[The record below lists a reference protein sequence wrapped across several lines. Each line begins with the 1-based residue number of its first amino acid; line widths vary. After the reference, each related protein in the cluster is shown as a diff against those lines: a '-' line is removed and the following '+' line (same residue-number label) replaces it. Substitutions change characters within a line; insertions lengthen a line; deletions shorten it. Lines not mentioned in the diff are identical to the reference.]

1 MQSIDAA
8 PVTPSTPDPG
18 HEPFGARAAEAV
30 RGGAPGS
37 GRLHGLDALR
47 GFALLAG
54 VALHATLSYLPDAGS
69 WWIVGDDESSQ
80 ALSGLFFVVHMFR
93 MTVFFVL
100 AGFFGRLLCE
110 RLGIRVFA
118 RDRLRRI
125 LVPLLTAWT
134 PIFMCVVAV
143 IVWAAYIRLGGV
155 LPQESPPGPA
165 FTPDDFPLTHLWF
178 LYVLL
183 ILYAAML
190 SLRAL
195 AGRLL
200 QGRIGRLVDA
210 GVRVLLRPGAI
221 AVLAL
226 PVALALN
233 AESTWIPWFGVP
245 TPDHSLYPNL
255 AALVA
260 YGIAFG
266 FGWLLQ
272 RQASILSTLVARW
285 PLHLALALAATL
297 CSILTLGLAPDFAPA
312 AGDAESLRFALVYAF
327 GTWSWTLALIGMAL
341 RFLSSPSPVRR
352 YLADASYWIYLV
364 HVPLVMAL
372 QVVAS
377 LLQWPWWIEYPLALL
392 VAMTLL
398 LASYELCVRHSFI
411 GAWLNGRRMPRVAPV
426 ARADLLPA

>member
-1 MQSIDAA
+1 MHRIDTIPAA
-8 PVTPSTPDPG
+8 PMSL
-18 HEPFGARAAEAV
+18 
-30 RGGAPGS
+30 
-37 GRLHGLDALR
+37 RLHGLDALR

-54 VALHATLSYLPDAGS
+54 VALHATLSYLPGAS
-69 WWIVGDDESSQ
+69 NWWIVGDDESSL

-125 LVPLLTAWT
+125 LVPLVTAWT
-134 PIFMCVVAV
+134 PIFIGIVAV
-143 IVWAAYIRLGGV
+143 VVWAAYIRFGGEF
-155 LPQESPPGPA
+155 PKESPPGPE
-165 FTPDDFPLTHLWF
+165 FTPNDFPLTHLWF
-178 LYVLL
+178 LYVLS
-183 ILYAAML
+183 IFYVAML

-195 AGRLL
+195 AGRVL

-210 GVRVLLRPGAI
+210 GVRAMLHPGAI
-221 AVLAL
+221 VVLAL

-233 AESTWIPWFGVP
+233 AQSTWIPWFGVP
-245 TPDHSLYPNL
+245 TPDSSLYPNL

-272 RQASILSTLVARW
+272 RQTALLSILTAHW

-297 CSILTLGLAPDFAPA
+297 CSILTLDIAPDSAPA
-312 AGDAESLRFALVYAF
+312 AGDAGSLRFALIYVFA
-327 GTWSWTLALIGMAL
+327 TWSCTLALIGMAL
-341 RFLSSPSPVRR
+341 RFLSSPSSVRR

-377 LLQWPWWIEYPLALL
+377 LLQWPWWIEYPLALM
-392 VAMTLL
+392 VAVALL

-411 GAWLNGRRMPRVAPV
+411 GAWLNGRRAPHL
-426 ARADLLPA
+426 ARRAHTDLLPA